1 MSTPIDRRYI
11 SCYSLVYSIVI
22 PRLLPNGA
30 VPRGREVAM
39 ASTVVRIDERTHAT
53 LRALAEREHKSI
65 GQIVT
70 ELVDRQETER
80 FWREMRE
87 GYARLQADPVAWQDY
102 LREAQFLEEA
112 SMDGLEQEEPYY
124 SPEEEAEIEQYARSQ
139 GW

>member
-1 MSTPIDRRYI
+1 
-11 SCYSLVYSIVI
+11 
-22 PRLLPNGA
+22 
-30 VPRGREVAM
+30 M
-39 ASTVVRIDERTHAT
+39 ASTVVRIDKRTHAT
-53 LRALAEREHKSI
+53 LRVLAEREHKSI

-70 ELVDRQETER
+70 EMVDRQETER

-102 LREAQFLEEA
+102 LREAQLLEEA
-112 SMDGLEQEEPYY
+112 SMDGLDQEDPYY